1 MVKNLLANAGDAGDM
16 ASTPGSGRAPGVGNG
31 HPLQVF
37 LFREFHGQRS
47 LVGYSPWGRKESAR
61 AEHASMHAQTV
72 PLKLLRF
79 LKSQKLY
86 SFPFVD
92 TLLTLWFLFIS
103 NWVEW
108 LLTINNCNLAFLK
121 SLSKFL

>member
-31 HPLQVF
+31 NPLQVF